1 MSGDR
6 LLQPFRQHAL
16 ERRAGLVGTGDV
28 ELQIRPRSHLALH
41 GLDGALQVC
50 LGLVVG
56 LPLVARRRRPTR
68 SRVADLCPVHLLQRN
83 DLVQDRSECLGV
95 LLVHDRNQGGR
106 VVLQLAKDRRQQ
118 QLADLESLVR
128 LVPQLDQLE
137 NTMGLISETR
147 EGHTSRRP
155 HHRDVVS

>member
-1 MSGDR
+1 M
-6 LLQPFRQHAL
+6 
-16 ERRAGLVGTGDV
+16 
-28 ELQIRPRSHLALH
+28 
-41 GLDGALQVC
+41 
-50 LGLVVG
+50 
-56 LPLVARRRRPTR
+56 
-68 SRVADLCPVHLLQRN
+68 
-83 DLVQDRSECLGV
+83 

-147 EGHTSRRP
+147 EGNTSRRP
-155 HHRDVVS
+155 HHRDVVSKTSHLVLH